1 MSSKFSTFAGL
12 VAPQGQEICHSV
24 SLWRSHW
31 RLRAWHRVLGARR
44 GEEGEGGIVSERM
57 NERVSERQRK
67 SKGAG
72 M

>member
-31 RLRAWHRVLGARR
+31 RLGAWHRVLGARR

-57 NERVSERQRK
+57 NERVSEWQRK